1 MSQVYGKEFLIDAFC
16 YRYDKSGLNT
26 RTTRQIAEQ
35 YYDTVPK
42 QKFRDACAL
51 DADALKEYKK
61 YCLEAG
67 IEY

>member
-1 MSQVYGKEFLIDAFC
+1 MSVGYTKEFLVDAFC
-16 YRYDKSGLNT
+16 FRYDRAGLNT
-26 RTTRQIAEQ
+26 ASTRKIAWN
-35 YYDTVPK
+35 YYDTVSK

-51 DADALKEYKK
+51 DANELKEYKK

>member
-1 MSQVYGKEFLIDAFC
+1 MSASYTKEFLVDAFC

-26 RTTRQIAEQ
+26 RNTRKIAWN
-35 YYDTVPK
+35 YYDTVTK
-42 QKFRDACAL
+42 QKFREACAL
-51 DADALKEYKK
+51 DAEALKEYKN